1 MVSKF
6 AVSVASVPLIV
17 ALQCSTALAQT
28 ATPATT
34 EGEAPDRVAVANDV
48 GGTMEEIVVTAQR
61 REGSLSRTPVA
72 ISVINQDTLAEQAIV
87 SEADLQTAIPGL
99 TVKAGQ
105 SDNQLNYSL
114 RGQTVDSFSFS
125 RPSVLPYVNEVQVGG
140 ASATAFYDLQSIQ
153 VLKGPQGTLFGRN
166 STGGAVLL
174 TTAKPDDEFGGYV
187 SLRAGNYDHWQAEG
201 AINVP
206 LVEDTVLLRVAGFL
220 QRRDGYQRNLFDG
233 GRLGDVERENV
244 RASLTVKPSMS
255 LTNDLMVE
263 YAHSGGDNLTSVV
276 YNSLGRLEGGA
287 FVPNNILYTPDI
299 DLLFGEGTWDAIL
312 SANPGADPD
321 GLVAFTEKQQARGPY
336 VVDVDAPNFHK
347 SEAITV
353 TNTTTFEIGPNTR
366 IKNIIG
372 YVDQEAFDASEF
384 DGTPFPA
391 DDNGE
396 EGRGGT
402 LKQFSEEIQILGETF
417 GEQLSYVAGLYFSD
431 ETLNNRS
438 LSVILDLTPIAPPIN
453 QINDAK
459 IENTSYAAYAQGTL
473 DLSEMVNDGL
483 GITLGGRYSSEK
495 VKITHQNDDIY
506 LTNPNPA
513 FVNPLSETFKKFSW
527 HIGLEQQVNPDLL
540 LYAVSRRSFRSGG
553 FNFFA
558 PPLPGVGNEGGAG
571 YSPETALDAELGA
584 KYQSRNF
591 RFNIAAYNMWIDD
604 IQRSNY
610 VEIFGSLAGITVNVP
625 KAEVTGVEVDAVV
638 SPTPWLSFG
647 GNVNYTDARFTSNIV
662 SVLGNPA
669 VAFDTY
675 PDTPEWSG
683 LAFADI
689 SVPVARDISANFHAD
704 VYAQSSTYFSSTG
717 NTLNP
722 GTQIPGYELVNFRAG
737 IENQDAGWSLTANL
751 KNAFDKTY
759 YVGGIGFLSLL
770 AVNTVIPG
778 APRTFLIEARK
789 KF

>member
-1 MVSKF
+1 MASQFKTMMW
-6 AVSVASVPLIV
+6 SVPILA
-17 ALQCSTALAQT
+17 ALQCSTAMAQT
-28 ATPATT
+28 
-34 EGEAPDRVAVANDV
+34 VAAAADGDTVSAADQT
-48 GGTMEEIVVTAQR
+48 GSAMGEIVVTAQR
-61 REGSLSRTPVA
+61 REGSLARTPVA
-72 ISVINQDTLAEQAIV
+72 VSVLSQDTLAEQAIV

-114 RGQTVDSFSFS
+114 RGQSVDSFSFS

-140 ASATAFYDLQSIQ
+140 ASSTAFYDLQSIQ

-166 STGGAVLL
+166 STGGAVLF
-174 TTAKPDDEFGGYV
+174 TTAKPDDDLGGYV
-187 SLRAGNYDHWQAEG
+187 SLRGGNYSHVQAEG

-206 LVEDTVLLRVAGFL
+206 LVEDTVLLRVAGFF

-233 GRLGDVERENV
+233 GRLGDVKKENV
-244 RASLTVKPSMS
+244 RGSLTIKPSLS
-255 LTNDLMVE
+255 FTNDLMVE
-263 YAHSGGDNLTSVV
+263 YGHSGGDNLSSVI
-276 YNSLGRLEGGA
+276 YNILPRGAGGA
-287 FVPNNILYTPDI
+287 FVPNNILYSPDI
-299 DLLFGEGTWDAIL
+299 DSLFGPGVFAAFL
-312 SANPGADPD
+312 AAHPGADPE
-321 GLVAFTEKQQARGPY
+321 GIVAFAAKQQARGPY
-336 VVDVDAPNFHK
+336 IVDVDAPNFHRSK
-347 SEAITV
+347 SLTV
-353 TNTTTFEIGPNTR
+353 TNTSTLEIGPNTS
-366 IKNIIG
+366 IKNIVG
-372 YVDQEAFDASEF
+372 YVRQKAFDASEF
-384 DGTPFPA
+384 DGTSFPA
-391 DDNGE
+391 DSNGAD
-396 EGRGGT
+396 GRGGT
-402 LKQFSEEIQILGETF
+402 LKQFSEELQILGDTF
-417 GEQLSYVAGLYFSD
+417 GNTLTYVAGLYYSD
-431 ETLNNRS
+431 ETLDNRS

-453 QINDAK
+453 QINDAR
-459 IENTSYAAYAQGTL
+459 IDNTSYAVYAQGTL
-473 DLSEMVNDGL
+473 DLSDMINEGL

-495 VKITHQNDDIY
+495 VTITHQNDDIY

-527 HIGLEQQVNPDLL
+527 HVGLEQQVNPSLL

-571 YSPETALDAELGA
+571 YSPETALDVELGL
-584 KYQSRNF
+584 KYQGEIGTTPV
-591 RFNIAAYNMWIDD
+591 RFNLAAYNMWIDD

-625 KAEVTGVEVDAVV
+625 KAEVTGIEVDGVI
-638 SPTPWLSFG
+638 SPTSWLNIG

-683 LAFADI
+683 VAFAEI
-689 SVPVARDISANFHAD
+689 KAPVSSNLTATLHGD
-704 VYAQSSTYFSSTG
+704 VYAQTSTYFSSTG

-722 GTQIPGYELVNFRAG
+722 GTKIPGYTLVNFRAG
-737 IENQDAGWSLTANL
+737 IEDDVAGWSLTANL
-751 KNAFDKTY
+751 KNAFDRTY

-778 APRTFLIEARK
+778 APRTFLLEARK